1 MHIRIRKGLD
11 IPVAGAP
18 QQRIEAAPAVSR
30 VALLG
35 RDYPG
40 LRPKLSVQV
49 GDRVRLGQALFS
61 DRGEPRIRWTAPG
74 AGSVVAIERGPRRAL
89 QAVVLAL
96 DGDEAE
102 SFPAWPAA
110 QLATLER
117 DSVQDGLLNS
127 GLWTAL
133 RQRPFARIPAADTVP
148 HSIFVTAIDTNPLA
162 ADPRLVIMER
172 AAAFVAGLT
181 VLSRLTPGAVYV
193 CQGPGD
199 DLPMPDLNSMVA
211 AHFSGPHPAGLPGTH
226 IHFLDPVGEHKT
238 VWYLNY
244 QDVLAMGELFTTGRL
259 PIERVIALAGP
270 NVRRPRLLRT
280 RLGAS
285 IEELL
290 RGELLAGP
298 TRVVSGS
305 LLAGHQ
311 AAGWARYL
319 GRYDLSIAA
328 LPEGQP
334 REFLAWIM
342 PGLKKY
348 SAIRA
353 YAAGWLP
360 RRSFRL
366 TTSQNGSPRAMVP
379 IGNFE
384 KVMPLDILPAPL
396 LKALLVRDTDTARAL
411 GCLELDAEDL
421 ALCTF
426 VCCSKYDY
434 GAALRENLNAIEKDG

>member
-1 MHIRIRKGLD
+1 LQIRIRKGLD

-18 QQRIEAAPAVSR
+18 EQRIETGPAVSR

-35 RDYPG
+35 RDYLG
-40 LRPKLSVQV
+40 LRPKLVVQV

-61 DRGEPRIRWTAPG
+61 DRGDPRIRWTAPG

-117 DSVQDGLLNS
+117 DSVRDGLLKS

-162 ADPRLVIMER
+162 AEPRLVIMER
-172 AAAFVAGLT
+172 VAAFVAGLT

-193 CQGPGD
+193 CQGPGEE
-199 DLPMPDLNSMVA
+199 LPMPNLKSMVA

-226 IHFLDPVGEHKT
+226 IHFLDPVGERKT

-259 PIERVIALAGP
+259 PVDRVIALAGP
-270 NVRRPRLLRT
+270 HLAQPRLLRT

-285 IEELL
+285 TEELL
-290 RGELLAGP
+290 RGELLDGP

-305 LLAGHQ
+305 LLAGQQ

-348 SAIRA
+348 SSIRA

-360 RRSFRL
+360 QRTFPL
-366 TTSQNGSPRAMVP
+366 
-379 IGNFE
+379 GNFE

-396 LKALLVRDTDTARAL
+396 LKALLVRDTDAARAL

-434 GAALRENLNAIEKDG
+434 GAALRENLDAIEKDS